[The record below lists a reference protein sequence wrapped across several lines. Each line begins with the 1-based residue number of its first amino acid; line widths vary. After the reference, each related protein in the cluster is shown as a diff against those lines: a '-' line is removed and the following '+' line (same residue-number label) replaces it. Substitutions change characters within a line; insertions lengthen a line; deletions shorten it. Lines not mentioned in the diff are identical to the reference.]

1 MAGAAH
7 KNDNECHD
15 NMRLFVEQSPMAIA
29 IMDSDMRYLA
39 VSSRWMEDYG
49 LGNQNLIG
57 KSHYEIFPEI
67 SESWKQIHRQ
77 ALHGEVVTARD
88 DRFDRT
94 DGSTQWLNWEIR
106 PWYRAEDEIGGIVIF
121 TEDVTQRKI
130 AEEKLVASEAR
141 YRALFEN
148 MNAGFVLFEV
158 IQDSQGVPVDLTIL
172 AANRQFEETTGL
184 EHINIIGRRLT
195 DVLPGIENDDADWIG
210 TYGQVA
216 LTGESR
222 QFEQGSDLLEAYYSV
237 SAYQAAPN
245 QCAVTFQD
253 ITERKKSALLLEK
266 SEERWKFALE
276 GAGQGVWDWN
286 PQSDDAYFSDAWQEM
301 IGYTDHDF
309 PHTGAAWKGALH
321 PQDRKRVL
329 AAVKEHLVE
338 QSGPYDIEFRMRCKD
353 GSWKWIEAIGR
364 VTQRDEKGHPL
375 RMMGTHTD
383 ISARKEAE
391 LRLQEEQEAFRC
403 FANIAS
409 DYFWEL
415 DEQFRFLSISPNIA
429 IRSGLNYLNYVGKTR
444 WELPFVGISDE
455 KWAEHR
461 SLLMAHKPFRDFEG
475 GLANADGETR
485 WFLMSGDPIFS
496 RNGRFL
502 GYRGVSQ
509 DITDRK
515 LAEGKIQK
523 LAYYDHLTELPNR
536 RLFRDRLEQDM
547 KRVTRNNSSLA
558 LLFIDLDKF
567 KEVNDT
573 LGHDKGD
580 ILLIEAAQRIRKH
593 VRDTDTLARLGGDE
607 FAIVLPEYGE
617 TGNIDRIV
625 QDVLQ
630 ALEMPFE
637 LGGGSVGHISGSIG
651 IALYPKEANSIED
664 LLKHADQAMYAA
676 KHSRTSRFNYFTRS
690 MQEEARDRIEMMN
703 DLRHALELHQ
713 LEVYFQPIVDAR
725 TGEIV
730 KAEALLRWHHPV
742 RGMVSPLMFIPLA
755 EESGLILNIGDWVF
769 EEALRNIARWQENTG
784 KLVQVSVN
792 KSSVQFMHSDQ
803 HHWHENYLKSGL
815 PDHTITVEITE
826 SLLLSESDK
835 IRNQFN
841 FFKEHGIELSIDDFG
856 TGFSALSYLNQFDVD
871 YLKIDK
877 SFVQKM
883 TTDSSSKALTEAIII
898 MAHKLNIKTIAEGV
912 ETEAQRNVLKSY
924 GCDFMQG
931 FLFSKP
937 IPSDEFEQWLLK

>member
-1 MAGAAH
+1 MYSSMAVAMF
-7 KNDNECHD
+7 DNE
-15 NMRLFVEQSPMAIA
+15 
-29 IMDSDMRYLA
+29 MRYLA

-49 LGNQNLIG
+49 LGNQLLIG
-57 KSHYEIFPEI
+57 KSHYEVFPEI
-67 SESWKQIHRQ
+67 SDSWKQVHRR
-77 ALHGEVVTARD
+77 ALQGEAVTARD
-88 DRFDRT
+88 DRFDT
-94 DGSTQWLNWEIR
+94 PDGSTQWLNWEAH
-106 PWYRAEDEIGGIVIF
+106 PWYRSEKEIGGIVIF
-121 TEDVTQRKI
+121 TEDVSQQKI

-158 IQDSQGVPVDLTIL
+158 IQDEQGIPIDLIIL
-172 AANRQFEETTGL
+172 AANNKFDITTGL
-184 EHINIIGRRLT
+184 KNTNVIGGRLT
-195 DVLPGIENDDADWIG
+195 EVLPGIEKDKADWIG
-210 TYGQVA
+210 TYGKVA
-216 LTGESR
+216 LTGEPR
-222 QFEQGSDLLEAYYSV
+222 QFEHSSELLGVYYSV
-237 SAYQAAPN
+237 SAYQAALN

-286 PQSDDAYFSDAWQEM
+286 PQSDEAYFSDAWQDM

-309 PHTGAAWKGALH
+309 PHTGTAWKSALH
-321 PQDRKRVL
+321 PEDREQVL
-329 AAVKEHLVE
+329 DAVKMHLV
-338 QSGPYDIEFRMRCKD
+338 GNNNPYDIEFRMCCKD
-353 GSWKWIEAIGR
+353 GSWKWIEAKGR
-364 VTQRDEKGHPL
+364 VTQRDAKGHPV

-391 LRLQEEQEAFRC
+391 LKLKEEQEAFRC

-415 DEQFRFLSISPNIA
+415 DEEFRFLSISPNIA
-429 IRSGLNYLNYVGKTR
+429 KRSGLDYMSYVGKSR
-444 WELPFVGISDE
+444 WELPFIGISDE
-455 KWAEHR
+455 EWGEHR
-461 SLLMAHKPFRDFEG
+461 ALLMEHMPFRDFEG
-475 GLANADGETR
+475 GLPNTNGEIR
-485 WFLMSGDPIFS
+485 WFLMSGDPIFA

-502 GYRGVSQ
+502 GYRGVTQ

-515 LAEGKIQK
+515 LAEEKIQK
-523 LAYYDHLTELPNR
+523 LAYYDHLTDLPNR

-547 KRVTRNNSSLA
+547 KRVIRNKSSLA

-580 ILLIEAAQRIRKH
+580 ILLIEAAKRIRKH
-593 VRDTDTLARLGGDE
+593 IRDTDTLARLGGDE
-607 FAIVLPEYGE
+607 FAIVLPEYGD

-625 QDVLQ
+625 QDMLQ

-637 LGGGSVGHISGSIG
+637 LGGGSAGHISGSIG
-651 IALYPKEANSIED
+651 IALYPQEASGIDD

-676 KHSRTSRFNYFTRS
+676 KHSKTTRFNYFTRS
-690 MQEEARDRIEMMN
+690 MQEEARDRIEMLN
-703 DLRHALELHQ
+703 DLRHALELNQ

-725 TGEIV
+725 TREIV

-742 RGMVSPLMFIPLA
+742 RGMVSPAIFIPLA
-755 EESGLILNIGDWVF
+755 EESGLILNIGEWVF
-769 EEALRNIARWQENTG
+769 EEALRNIARWHKNTG

-792 KSSVQFMHSDQ
+792 KSSVQFMNGDK

-815 PDHTITVEITE
+815 PEHIITVEITE
-826 SLLLSESDK
+826 SLLLSDSDRV
-835 IRNQFN
+835 RNQFT

-871 YLKIDK
+871 YLKIDQ

-883 TTDSSSKALTEAIII
+883 VIDPSSRALTEAIII
-898 MAHKLNIKTIAEGV
+898 MAHKLNIKAIAEGI
-912 ETEAQRNVLKSY
+912 ETADQCALLKSY
-924 GCDFMQG
+924 GCDYMQG

-937 IPSDEFEQWLLK
+937 VSSDKFEKLIAD